1 MPGPEAGGCRPR
13 APAVHRLRGARQDHG
28 GFSHE
33 RVDDAEF
40 EIQCNSAEGG
50 DYTQV
55 FTSVDIV
62 GRNAT
67 LKLTHH

>member
-1 MPGPEAGGCRPR
+1 
-13 APAVHRLRGARQDHG
+13 VHRLRGARQDHG

-62 GRNAT
+62 GQNAT